1 MKRQLKNFVGEKWR
15 NLKKNLQLLND
26 ENLTNK
32 VYCIDDME

>member
-15 NLKKNLQLLND
+15 NLKTNLQLLTD